1 MGKGK
6 RYLRE
11 VRNLLNSD
19 QILQLMIAGITVG
32 SIYALIA
39 LGFVVIHNVT
49 GVINFAQGE
58 FAMLGALIAV
68 TLSQDT
74 SLLNRSVA
82 VGLNWPLPVAIVAA
96 TLLVAAIGMALYRFA
111 IRPARTRSVIVQII
125 ITIGAAIALR
135 GAALIV
141 WSTDPYRL
149 PNFTEGAPMHI
160 GQAVITQ
167 QDLWMIGTA
176 LVLLLLLY
184 LFFQRTLLGKA
195 LRACAINRT
204 AAYLM
209 GINVNTM
216 TFLAFAL
223 SAGIGALAGIV
234 ITPKTFM
241 SYDTGAFLGLKGFV
255 AAAAG
260 GLKDETSAVV
270 GGLALG
276 LLETLAAGYLSSG
289 YKDAIAFIAL
299 FIILFFQASGI
310 WRRSGSQETAGV

>member
-1 MGKGK
+1 M
-6 RYLRE
+6 
-11 VRNLLNSD
+11 NSD
-19 QILQLMIAGITVG
+19 QILQLIIAGITVG

-58 FAMLGALIAV
+58 FAMLGALIAI
-68 TLSQDT
+68 TLSQNT
-74 SLLNRSVA
+74 PIFNRSVTI
-82 VGLNWPLPVAIVAA
+82 GLGWPLPIAIIVA
-96 TLLVAAIGMALYRFA
+96 TLLVALIGMALYRFA

-125 ITIGAAIALR
+125 ITIGASIALR
-135 GAALIV
+135 GLALIT

-149 PNFTEGAPMHI
+149 PNFTDGAPMHI

-204 AAYLM
+204 AASLM
-209 GINVNTM
+209 GINVNNM

-241 SYDTGAFLGLKGFV
+241 SYDSGAFLGLKGFV
-255 AAAAG
+255 AAAIG
-260 GLKDETSAVV
+260 GLENETSAVI

-276 LLETLAAGYLSSG
+276 LLETLAAGLLSSG
-289 YKDAIAFIAL
+289 YKDAIAFIVL
-299 FIILFFQASGI
+299 FIILFLQASGI
-310 WRRSGSQETAGV
+310 WRRGGSRDTAGV

>member
-1 MGKGK
+1 
-6 RYLRE
+6 
-11 VRNLLNSD
+11 LL
-19 QILQLMIAGITVG
+19 IAGITVG

-58 FAMLGALIAV
+58 FAMLGALVAI
-68 TLSQDT
+68 TLSEKT
-74 SLLNRSVA
+74 MLFNRSVS
-82 VGLNWPLPVAIVAA
+82 VRLEWPLPLAIAVAA
-96 TLLVAAIGMALYRFA
+96 LLVAGVGMALYRFA
-111 IRPARTRSVIVQII
+111 IRPANTRSVIVQII

-141 WSTDPYRL
+141 WGTDPHRL
-149 PNFTEGAPMHI
+149 PNFTNGAPIKI
-160 GQAVITQ
+160 GQAVMTQ
-167 QDLWMIGTA
+167 QDLWMVGTA
-176 LVLLLLLY
+176 LVLLVLLY
-184 LFFQRTLLGKA
+184 LFFQRTLIGKA

-204 AAYLM
+204 AARLM

-234 ITPKTFM
+234 IAPKTFI
-241 SYDTGAFLGLKGFV
+241 SYDSGAFLGLKGFV
-255 AAAAG
+255 AAAVG
-260 GLKDETSAVV
+260 GLENETSAVI

-276 LLETLAAGYLSSG
+276 LLETLAAGLLSSG

-299 FIILFFQASGI
+299 FIILFLQASGI
-310 WRRSGSQETAGV
+310 WRRGGGSRDAAGV

>member
-1 MGKGK
+1 M
-6 RYLRE
+6 
-11 VRNLLNSD
+11 NSD
-19 QILQLMIAGITVG
+19 QILQLLIAGVTVG

-58 FAMLGALIAV
+58 FAMLGAMIAV
-68 TLSQDT
+68 TLLQDT
-74 SLLNRSVA
+74 SIFNRSVT
-82 VGLNWPLPVAIVAA
+82 VGLNWPLPVAIALA
-96 TLLVAAIGMALYRFA
+96 TLLTAAIGMALYRFA
-111 IRPARTRSVIVQII
+111 IRPARTRSIIVQII
-125 ITIGAAIALR
+125 ITIGAAITLR
-135 GAALIV
+135 GLALIV
-141 WSTDPYRL
+141 WSTDTYRL
-149 PNFTEGAPMHI
+149 PDFSAGPSIHV

-204 AAYLM
+204 AASLM
-209 GINVNTM
+209 GIDVNTM

-241 SYDTGAFLGLKGFV
+241 SYDAGAFLGLKGFV

-260 GLKDETSAVV
+260 GLKNETSAVV

-276 LLETLAAGYLSSG
+276 LLETLAAGLLSSG
-289 YKDAIAFIAL
+289 YKDAIAFIVL
-299 FIILFFQASGI
+299 FIILFLQASGI
-310 WRRSGSQETAGV
+310 WRRGAMRDAAGV

>member
-1 MGKGK
+1 M
-6 RYLRE
+6 
-11 VRNLLNSD
+11 NSD
-19 QILQLMIAGITVG
+19 QILQLIIAGITVG

-58 FAMLGALIAV
+58 FAMLGALTAI
-68 TLSQDT
+68 TLSQNT
-74 SLLNRSVA
+74 PVFNRFVD
-82 VGLNWPLPVAIVAA
+82 VRLNWPLPVAIVAA
-96 TLLVAAIGMALYRFA
+96 TLLVAGVGMALYRFA

-135 GAALIV
+135 GMALII
-141 WSTDPYRL
+141 WSTDPYRM
-149 PNFTEGAPMHI
+149 PNFTEGAPIHI
-160 GQAVITQ
+160 GQAVLTQ

-204 AAYLM
+204 AARLM
-209 GINVNTM
+209 GINVNNM

-223 SAGIGALAGIV
+223 RAGIGALAGIV

-241 SYDTGAFLGLKGFV
+241 SYDSGAFLGLKGFV
-255 AAAAG
+255 AAAIG
-260 GLKDETSAVV
+260 GLENETSAVV

-276 LLETLAAGYLSSG
+276 LLETLAAGLLSSG
-289 YKDAIAFIAL
+289 YKDAIAFIVL
-299 FIILFFQASGI
+299 FLILFLQASGI
-310 WRRSGSQETAGV
+310 WRRGSSRDTAGV

>member
-1 MGKGK
+1 
-6 RYLRE
+6 
-11 VRNLLNSD
+11 LNPD
-19 QILQLMIAGITVG
+19 QILQLIIAGITVG

-58 FAMLGALIAV
+58 FAMLGALIAI
-68 TLSQDT
+68 TLSQET
-74 SLLNRSVA
+74 SLFNRSLTVR
-82 VGLNWPLPVAIVAA
+82 LDWPLPIAILVA

-125 ITIGAAIALR
+125 ITIGASIVLR
-135 GAALIV
+135 GAALIA
-141 WSTDPYRL
+141 WSTDTYRL
-149 PNFTEGAPMHI
+149 PNFTNGAPIHI
-160 GQAVITQ
+160 GQSVITQ

-204 AAYLM
+204 AARLM

-241 SYDTGAFLGLKGFV
+241 SYDAGAFLGLKGFV
-255 AAAAG
+255 AAAVG
-260 GLKDETSAVV
+260 GLENETSAVI

-276 LLETLAAGYLSSG
+276 LLETLSAGLISSG

-299 FIILFFQASGI
+299 FIILFLQASGI
-310 WRRSGSQETAGV
+310 WRRSGMRDTAGV